1 MTEDQLEARAYT
13 FCVATYNDP
22 LTWRQFLIGTPS
34 RREAASRAQ
43 AFAEARWGK
52 PDSLTCYPRNYIRE
66 ARSLFAL
73 GLHD

>member
-13 FCVATYNDP
+13 FCSATYRKP
-22 LTWRQFLIGTPS
+22 LTWHQFLIGTPS

-43 AFAEARWGK
+43 AFAEARSGK

-66 ARSLFAL
+66 AHSCCA
-73 GLHD
+73 GMHD